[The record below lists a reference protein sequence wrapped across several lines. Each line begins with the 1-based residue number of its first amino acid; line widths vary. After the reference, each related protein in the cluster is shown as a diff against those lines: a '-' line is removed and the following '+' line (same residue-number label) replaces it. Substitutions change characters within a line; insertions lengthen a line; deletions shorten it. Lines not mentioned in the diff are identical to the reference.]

1 MQKFKSGYVAIIGK
15 PNSGKS
21 TLLNSLLKQKL
32 SIVTNKPQTTRKRIV
47 GIYTDE
53 DSQIIFLDTPG
64 LLKPDYLLHEK
75 FIDQIKLSIND
86 ADIVLVLIDCTDR
99 NYLSFFDFE
108 LIENL
113 LLKKKNK
120 LFVVIN
126 KIDLAKPSEIKRIK
140 ENLNARFPKNTL
152 IEISALQSINTDSLL
167 NELKKSLPV
176 GPKYFPEEQ
185 LAEEN
190 ERFFVSEIIREK
202 IFEQFSDEIPFS
214 TEVIVEDY
222 KEREKNKDYI
232 SAIIVV
238 EKESQKPII
247 IGKNGEAIKK
257 IGKSAR
263 QSIEEFIGKEVY
275 LELRVKVK
283 PKWRNDN
290 NALKTFGYN
299 LDSDI

>member
-21 TLLNSLLKQKL
+21 TLLNSLLQQKL

-47 GIYTDE
+47 GIYNDD

-64 LLKPDYLLHEK
+64 LIKPNYLLQEK
-75 FIDQIKLSIND
+75 FIDQIKLSLSD
-86 ADIVLVLIDCTDR
+86 ADLIILLIDITGQ
-99 NYLSFFDFE
+99 NYME
-108 LIENL
+108 LFYEE
-113 LLKKKNK
+113 LLKNIFNKNLEK
-120 LFVVIN
+120 FLVVLN
-126 KIDLAKPSEIKRIK
+126 KIDLTKKKELEKIYQQIKM
-140 ENLNARFPKNTL
+140 EFPKAFVL
-152 IEISALQSINTDSLL
+152 GISALQNK
-167 NELKKSLPV
+167 NVEQLKEEIKKRLPY
-176 GPKYFPEEQ
+176 GPKYFPDDQ

-214 TEVIVEDY
+214 TEVVIESY
-222 KEREKNKDYI
+222 REREKNKDYI
-232 SAIIVV
+232 SALIIV

-257 IGKSAR
+257 IGKTSR
-263 QSIEEFIGKEVY
+263 QAIEEFIGKEVY

-283 PKWRNDN
+283 PKWRSDK
-290 NALKTFGYN
+290 NALKTFGYI
-299 LDSDI
+299 LDSDN

>member
-32 SIVTNKPQTTRKRIV
+32 SIVTSKPQTTRKRIV

-53 DSQIIFLDTPG
+53 DYQIIFLDTPG

-86 ADIVLVLIDCTDR
+86 ADIVLVMIDCTDR

-126 KIDLAKPSEIKRIK
+126 KIDLAKPAEIKRIK
-140 ENLNARFPKNTL
+140 ENLNTRFPKNTL
-152 IEISALQSINTDSLL
+152 MEISALQSINTDSLL

-176 GPKYFPEEQ
+176 GPKYFPDEQ

-202 IFEQFSDEIPFS
+202 IFELFSDEIPFS

-222 KEREKNKDYI
+222 KERGKNKDYI
-232 SAIIVV
+232 SALIVV

-247 IGKNGEAIKK
+247 IGKNGDAIKR
-257 IGKSAR
+257 IGQSAR
-263 QSIEEFIGKEVY
+263 QSIEEFVGKEVY

-290 NALKTFGYN
+290 NALKNFGYN